1 MRAVLAAL
9 ILLWL
14 ALPAFAVNPDE
25 MLKDPALEARA
36 RTISEGLRCLVCQNE
51 SIDDSDA
58 DLAHEIRVLVRQRL
72 AAGDTDDQVRQFLV
86 DRYGEFVLLKP
97 VLAPHTLVL
106 WLAAPTLLIAGAI
119 VIFVAARRR
128 KPQPAPALTPD
139 ERAALEDLRKPAT
152 GAEPDLKSRGF

>member
-1 MRAVLAAL
+1 M

-72 AAGDTDDQVRQFLV
+72 TAGDTDDQVRQFLV

-106 WLAAPTLLIAGAI
+106 WLAAPTLLILGGI
-119 VIFVAARRR
+119 VIFVAVRRR
-128 KPQPAPALTPD
+128 RAPELAMAPTVD
-139 ERAALEDLRKPAT
+139 EQAVLQSLEENGG
-152 GAEPDLKSRGF
+152 GAESGLNPQGHERLTKH